1 MGVEGLGTHLHSG
14 KDQTQDWAARKL
26 PRDRLQP
33 GVLAL
38 KGQGIFHHIR
48 KAILLFCCLD
58 KAAGLLVLRG
68 FLGASE
74 ACQFP
79 RQVN

>member
-1 MGVEGLGTHLHSG
+1 MGTHLHSG
-14 KDQTQDWAARKL
+14 KDQTQDRAAGKL
-26 PRDRLQP
+26 PRDCLQP

-38 KGQGIFHHIR
+38 KGQGTFHHIR
-48 KAILLFCCLD
+48 KAVLLFCCLG
-58 KAAGLLVLRG
+58 KAAGLLLLRG

-74 ACQFP
+74 VCQFP